1 MKYDFSWQKK
11 MDQSA
16 LKLQKSFK
24 PRNNDSARIVLSIFP
39 NPPIWVKENNFF
51 KFILKDMA

>member
-1 MKYDFSWQKK
+1 MKYDFFLAEKNGPI
-11 MDQSA
+11 
-16 LKLQKSFK
+16 SFK
-24 PRNNDSARIVLSIFP
+24 IAKVFHPGNNDSARIVLSFFP